1 MKKKIQTKFIFITGG
16 IVSSLGKGVAAA
28 SVGAILKSSGYK
40 IGFLKS
46 DPYINVDP
54 GTMNP
59 LQHGEVFITKDGTE
73 TDLDL
78 GHYERFTGQT
88 MNCKNNFTAGQ
99 IYDTVMKKERKGVF
113 LGKTVQVIPHIT
125 DEIKNRIFAAANG
138 CDIFIV
144 EIGGTVGDIESLPF
158 LEAIRQMNFELLSTF
173 NPRNESHVYI
183 KNLVLPSSKFIW
195 RIASKNQIL
204 YLRLCHQFLQ

>member
-78 GHYERFTGQT
+78 GHSR
-88 MNCKNNFTAGQ
+88 K
-99 IYDTVMKKERKGVF
+99 IYRAD
-113 LGKTVQVIPHIT
+113 
-125 DEIKNRIFAAANG
+125 N
-138 CDIFIV
+138 
-144 EIGGTVGDIESLPF
+144 
-158 LEAIRQMNFELLSTF
+158 EL
-173 NPRNESHVYI
+173 
-183 KNLVLPSSKFIW
+183 
-195 RIASKNQIL
+195 
-204 YLRLCHQFLQ
+204 